1 LSDLARFRRPRLPLL
16 GRPRRLN
23 DAEVRAIKA
32 RPWPRLPWW
41 LWLAAAATTVAM
53 VVVALALVNQR
64 GQEPVGVG
72 GRRPPPAEGL
82 THGVGAYRVPALDPA
97 NAGRVVRQHATCP
110 RLADLTLVGTRG
122 EAALLSQAADL
133 TCALRSTP
141 GIERA
146 RAALNRPGVQV
157 AFAEFQVSTVES
169 TTRLRPGPLTVLVTG
184 AFSERT
190 PQRVATVLIHEG
202 THLAA
207 GRQPTAADELEAD
220 RAELDACQR
229 LFPPGGGIT
238 ANQDCRDAAQLLSS
252 SDAAALE
259 ALRAAGYR

>member
-1 LSDLARFRRPRLPLL
+1 MSDVARFRRPRLPPL
-16 GRPRRLN
+16 GRPRRLSS
-23 DAEVRAIKA
+23 AEVEAIKS

-41 LWLAAAATTVAM
+41 LWLAVVVTTVAM
-53 VVVALALVNQR
+53 VVVAVSLLSQR
-64 GQEPVGVG
+64 GAEPVGVG
-72 GRRPPPAEGL
+72 GRRPPPADGL
-82 THGVGAYRVPALDPA
+82 THGVGAYRVPALEAA
-97 NAGRVVRQHATCP
+97 NAGRVERRHATCP
-110 RLADLTLVGTRG
+110 RLAALTLVGTPG
-122 EAALLSQAADL
+122 EVTLLSRAADL

-169 TTRLRPGPLTVLVTG
+169 STRLRPPPPTVLVTG
-184 AFSERT
+184 TFSERT

-207 GRQPTAADELEAD
+207 GRQPTAADELEANQ
-220 RAELDACQR
+220 AELEACQR
-229 LFPPGGGIT
+229 LFPPSSGIT
-238 ANQDCRDAAQLLSS
+238 ANQDCRDAAELLSG
-252 SDAAALE
+252 SDAAALQ

>member
-1 LSDLARFRRPRLPLL
+1 LFDVARFRRPRFPPL

-23 DAEVRAIKA
+23 AAEMDAIKS

-41 LWLAAAATTVAM
+41 LWLAAITTTVAM
-53 VVVALALVNQR
+53 VVVGISLLSQR
-64 GQEPVGVG
+64 GAEPVGVG
-72 GRRPPPAEGL
+72 GRRPPPVDGL
-82 THGVGAYRVPALDPA
+82 THGVGAYRVPALEVA
-97 NAGRVVRQHATCP
+97 NASRVVRRRATCP
-110 RLADLTLVGTRG
+110 RLADLTLVGTPG
-122 EAALLSQAADL
+122 EVTLLSQAADL

-157 AFAEFQVSTVES
+157 AFAEFQVTTVES
-169 TTRLRPGPLTVLVTG
+169 TTRLRPAPPTVLVTG
-184 AFSERT
+184 AFSQRT

-202 THLAA
+202 SHLAA

-220 RAELDACQR
+220 QAELEACQR
-229 LFPPGGGIT
+229 LFPSSGGVV

-252 SDAAALE
+252 SDAAALQ
-259 ALRAAGYR
+259 ALRAAGYQ